1 MSYKNV
7 VITKSAKLSVKNQQL
22 VVDNE
27 NGEVTVPLEDINVLM
42 IEDRSVAVS
51 AYLLQASADA
61 GVAVYICDDKHIPA
75 AVLLPF
81 NQHSRHYKMLKN
93 QVNISRPLQ
102 KRLWQQIVVRKIMN
116 ESACLRIANKEGAD
130 ELVKMAR
137 EVQSGDSGHVEGK
150 AAAFYFTRLY
160 YDSFTRGD
168 DNFFNAAMNYG
179 FAIIRGMIAR
189 SIVCYGFEPSI
200 GLFHCSELNS
210 FNLADDF
217 IEPFRPLVELWVES
231 HYFDS
236 DDEYTSLSP
245 EIKHE
250 LISIINH
257 NMLMR
262 GGENHIVHDCIDM
275 EVASYSRCLMENNG
289 DQFLLPELIP
299 LQEHSYE

>member
-1 MSYKNV
+1 MSYRNV
-7 VITKSAKLSVKNQQL
+7 VVTQNARMSIKNQQL
-22 VVDNE
+22 VLDNG
-27 NGEVTVPLEDINVLM
+27 NGEVAIPLEDINVLM
-42 IEDRSVAVS
+42 IEDRSVTVS
-51 AYLLQASADA
+51 AYLLQMAADV
-61 GVAVYICDDKHIPA
+61 GVAVYICDGKHIPA
-75 AVLLPF
+75 AVLLPL

-93 QVNISRPLQ
+93 QANISRPLQ
-102 KRLWQQIVVRKIMN
+102 KRIWQQIVVRKIMN
-116 ESACLRIANKEGAD
+116 ESACLRITHKEGAD
-130 ELVKMAR
+130 ELMMMAR

-150 AAAFYFTRLY
+150 AAAFYFKRLY

-200 GLFHCSELNS
+200 GLFHCSELNG

-231 HYFDS
+231 RYFDS
-236 DDEYTSLSP
+236 DDEYTSLTP

-250 LISIINH
+250 LISIINY
-257 NMLMR
+257 NMLMK

-275 EVASYSRCLMENNG
+275 EVASYSRCLTENRG
-289 DQFLLPELIP
+289 DQLLLPELIP
-299 LQEHSYE
+299 LQVHSYE